1 MCSGSAKHEMLHA
14 LLKVSP
20 DTNIKMEKNNE
31 TAKQEKWVK
40 YKTNFQL
47 WN

>member
-1 MCSGSAKHEMLHA
+1 MCSGSAKHEMLCA
-14 LLKVSP
+14 LLKVYH
-20 DTNIKMEKNNE
+20 DTNIKMEQNNE

-47 WN
+47 WS